1 MYFNTSNVNN
11 KQYISD
17 CNLEHYKYFNTSN
30 VNNKQDFLEKRKQK
44 KEYFNTSNVNN
55 KPIFYK
61 WICYNFPISIHQMLI
76 INAI

>member
-1 MYFNTSNVNN
+1 MLIINPIPFY
-11 KQYISD
+11 SD
-17 CNLEHYKYFNTSN
+17 FFANLYFNTSN

-76 INAI
+76 INNQM